1 MRWILCMRQIIGVV
15 NMVDFKKILEQTQ
28 FDVNHIKIAK
38 DVISDFLKTKDGID
52 LHNEVKEY
60 MNDTD
65 NEKDDVDF

>member
-1 MRWILCMRQIIGVV
+1 
-15 NMVDFKKILEQTQ
+15 MVDFKKILEQTQ